1 MFYSFEK
8 LHEICGFDSARF
20 LIFSGNV
27 FEPIIYYS
35 HFVGFFATL
44 ILALFIWLRGSKSP
58 ARTILLSICFFI
70 CLWIFSNLVLWATDR
85 PELSFFFWSLTNLAE
100 PCIYVMSLLLLDA
113 MRGKNFL
120 TKTRALLY
128 ATPILPVALFLWSP
142 LMLEYYDASNCDRN
156 LVEGPLSVYIVGLN
170 IVFLVLILTKT
181 ILSRKN
187 GAALLTGIAVTAMLI
202 IFSFWNSYIALVNNF
217 NIEGYN
223 LFGIPIFVAV
233 LAYAII
239 KYKAFDT
246 RVFAT
251 QALALGVWFLVFSL
265 LFVGDIAIRKIIISA
280 TLAATGVAGYYLV
293 KSVSREVALRERA
306 EGLSKN
312 LEIANLRLLELDKQ
326 KTEFVS
332 LASHQ
337 LRGPLTAIKGYA
349 SMLNEGDYG
358 ALPVSAMEILGRI
371 QKSAH
376 DMAVLITDYLDVTR
390 IELGKVKYQPER
402 FSMRDLVAEVEK
414 ELAPNVHPNVTLTID
429 EGTDPRFVYA
439 DRNKVKQVVAN
450 LIDNAVKYTPQGA
463 VTAAVTRVDGYARLE
478 VKDNG
483 VGISKA
489 SLPHLFQKFS
499 RAQNASKSNIK
510 GTGLGLYIAKTIADH
525 HRGRLSVFSE
535 GEGKGSTFTFDLP
548 LSDEQAPSAKA

>member
-1 MFYSFEK
+1 MDFGTCYATT
-8 LHEICGFDSARF
+8 HEYHA
-20 LIFSGNV
+20 LV
-27 FEPIIYYS
+27 YYS
-35 HFVGFFATL
+35 HFITL
-44 ILALFIWLRGSKSP
+44 G
-58 ARTILLSICFFI
+58 ILLYFALSVLVYADRKNLAAPKSFLLFSGLFS
-70 CLWIFSNLVLWATDR
+70 LWLIGNALTWVLPDYT
-85 PELSFFFWSLTNLAE
+85 PVIFFWSLLDLINVLFFAAGAWFVVSVSDLKNHAWTAMPGLLMFTLPAFWLTGTGQSITGFNQPVCEAYGNEWLGNYKLIAE
-100 PCIYVMSLLLLDA
+100 IIYA
-113 MRGKNFL
+113 
-120 TKTRALLY
+120 A
-128 ATPILPVALFLWSP
+128 A
-142 LMLEYYDASNCDRN
+142 
-156 LVEGPLSVYIVGLN
+156 
-170 IVFLVLILTKT
+170 
-181 ILSRKN
+181 
-187 GAALLTGIAVTAMLI
+187 AALVTTWSAIRAQSSERRAEVL
-202 IFSFWNSYIALVNNF
+202 LVGVPV
-217 NIEGYN
+217 I
-223 LFGIPIFVAV
+223 LF
-233 LAYAII
+233 
-239 KYKAFDT
+239 
-246 RVFAT
+246 
-251 QALALGVWFLVFSL
+251 FLVFGLTEYYS
-265 LFVGDIAIRKIIISA
+265 SA
-280 TLAATGVAGYYLV
+280 TGIYEVNLYALFTAPILFAPVVYSMLRYQVARFATVGIRLLAIVAVGLIGAQFFFIQNQTNYIINAVTFVLV
-293 KSVSREVALRERA
+293 AIFAAIIVRSVRREAQLRERA

-402 FSMRDLVAEVEK
+402 FSVRDLVAEVEK

-463 VTAAVTRVDGYARLE
+463 VTATVTRVDGYVRLE

-483 VGISKA
+483 VGISRS

-525 HRGRLSVFSE
+525 HRGRLSVSSE

>member
-1 MFYSFEK
+1 
-8 LHEICGFDSARF
+8 
-20 LIFSGNV
+20 
-27 FEPIIYYS
+27 
-35 HFVGFFATL
+35 
-44 ILALFIWLRGSKSP
+44 
-58 ARTILLSICFFI
+58 
-70 CLWIFSNLVLWATDR
+70 
-85 PELSFFFWSLTNLAE
+85 
-100 PCIYVMSLLLLDA
+100 MSLLLLDA

-280 TLAATGVAGYYLV
+280 TLAATGVPRGGAP
-293 KSVSREVALRERA
+293 RA
-306 EGLSKN
+306 
-312 LEIANLRLLELDKQ
+312 R
-326 KTEFVS
+326 
-332 LASHQ
+332 
-337 LRGPLTAIKGYA
+337 R
-349 SMLNEGDYG
+349 G
-358 ALPVSAMEILGRI
+358 ALEEPGDREPA
-371 QKSAH
+371 
-376 DMAVLITDYLDVTR
+376 
-390 IELGKVKYQPER
+390 
-402 FSMRDLVAEVEK
+402 
-414 ELAPNVHPNVTLTID
+414 AP
-429 EGTDPRFVYA
+429 R
-439 DRNKVKQVVAN
+439 
-450 LIDNAVKYTPQGA
+450 
-463 VTAAVTRVDGYARLE
+463 AR
-478 VKDNG
+478 
-483 VGISKA
+483 
-489 SLPHLFQKFS
+489 
-499 RAQNASKSNIK
+499 
-510 GTGLGLYIAKTIADH
+510 
-525 HRGRLSVFSE
+525 
-535 GEGKGSTFTFDLP
+535 
-548 LSDEQAPSAKA
+548 

>member
-1 MFYSFEK
+1 
-8 LHEICGFDSARF
+8 
-20 LIFSGNV
+20 
-27 FEPIIYYS
+27 
-35 HFVGFFATL
+35 
-44 ILALFIWLRGSKSP
+44 
-58 ARTILLSICFFI
+58 
-70 CLWIFSNLVLWATDR
+70 
-85 PELSFFFWSLTNLAE
+85 
-100 PCIYVMSLLLLDA
+100 
-113 MRGKNFL
+113 
-120 TKTRALLY
+120 
-128 ATPILPVALFLWSP
+128 
-142 LMLEYYDASNCDRN
+142 
-156 LVEGPLSVYIVGLN
+156 
-170 IVFLVLILTKT
+170 
-181 ILSRKN
+181 
-187 GAALLTGIAVTAMLI
+187 
-202 IFSFWNSYIALVNNF
+202 
-217 NIEGYN
+217 
-223 LFGIPIFVAV
+223 
-233 LAYAII
+233 
-239 KYKAFDT
+239 
-246 RVFAT
+246 
-251 QALALGVWFLVFSL
+251 
-265 LFVGDIAIRKIIISA
+265 
-280 TLAATGVAGYYLV
+280 
-293 KSVSREVALRERA
+293 VALRERA